1 MKRTL
6 SARPPFSFRAVA
18 DSHGWRQLAP
28 FSGDADGL
36 SYIAR
41 LSTGRVTVL
50 HLAAAPDGAQIESAD
65 ALAEGEQAEIA
76 TMAGWM
82 LALDQ
87 DLSAFYAAAQHEP
100 KLAQVAERAQGRL
113 LRSPTLFEDVVKTIL
128 TTNTTWSGTIRMVQA
143 LVDLFGAQLDDVSSG
158 PLEGPSSSPL
168 DELASGPLPAEPV
181 RRAFPLPK
189 SIAQTD
195 VETLRRD
202 ARLGYRAPYVLELA
216 RRIDSGTLDLEA
228 LKTAELPTDELRKRL
243 RAIKGVGPYAV
254 ANLLMLLGHYDAI
267 PIDSWALTLV
277 SKEWHGG
284 AAIGPAEVEAA
295 FAHWGQFKGLAYWF
309 WEWSNAG

>member
-1 MKRTL
+1 MKLHL
-6 SARPPFSFRAVA
+6 SARPPFSFSAVA

-28 FSGDADGL
+28 FAGDADGL

-41 LSTGRVTVL
+41 LSIGRVTEL
-50 HLAAAPDGAQIESAD
+50 HLAAAPDGALVECAD
-65 ALAEGEQAEIA
+65 PVTDAEQAEIA

-87 DLSAFYAAAQHEP
+87 DLSAFYAAAQHEQ
-100 KLAQVAERAQGRL
+100 KLAHVAERAQGRL
-113 LRSPTLFEDVVKTIL
+113 LRSATLFEDVVKTIL
-128 TTNTTWSGTIRMVQA
+128 TTNTTWSGTKRMVQA
-143 LVDLFGAQLDDVSSG
+143 LVDLFGD
-158 PLEGPSSSPL
+158 PLGGPSSPDASPH
-168 DELASGPLPAEPV
+168 
-181 RRAFPLPK
+181 AFPTPG
-189 SIAQTD
+189 SIAQAD
-195 VETLRRD
+195 VEMLRQEV
-202 ARLGYRAPYVLELA
+202 RLGYRAPYVLELA
-216 RRIDSGTLDLEA
+216 RRIDSGVLDLEA

-309 WEWSNAG
+309 WSWSDTG

>member
-1 MKRTL
+1 MKLHL
-6 SARPPFSFRAVA
+6 SARPPFSFSAVA

-41 LSTGRVTVL
+41 LSTGRVTEL
-50 HLAAAPDGAQIESAD
+50 HLAAAPDGALVECAD
-65 ALAEGEQAEIA
+65 PVTGDEQVEIA

-82 LALDQ
+82 LGLDQ
-87 DLSAFYAAAQHEP
+87 DLSAFYAAAQNEP
-100 KLAQVAERAQGRL
+100 KLAHVAERAQGRL
-113 LRSPTLFEDVVKTIL
+113 LRSATLFEDVVKTIL

-143 LVDLFGAQLDDVSSG
+143 LVDLFGDSLSTD
-158 PLEGPSSSPL
+158 
-168 DELASGPLPAEPV
+168 PV

-189 SIAQTD
+189 SIAQAD
-195 VETLRRD
+195 VETLRQE

-216 RRIDSGTLDLEA
+216 RRVDSGALDLEA

-284 AAIGPAEVEAA
+284 AAIGPAEVKAA

-309 WEWSNAG
+309 WSWSDTG

>member
-1 MKRTL
+1 MKL
-6 SARPPFSFRAVA
+6 HLAARPPFSFRAVA

-28 FSGDADGL
+28 FAGEADGL

-41 LSTGRVTVL
+41 LSTGRVTEL
-50 HLAAAPDGAQIESAD
+50 HLAAAPDGAQIECAD
-65 ALAEGEQAEIA
+65 PMTDEEQAEIA
-76 TMAGWM
+76 TLAGWM
-82 LALDQ
+82 LGLDQ

-128 TTNTTWSGTIRMVQA
+128 TTNTTWSGTKRMVQA
-143 LVDLFGAQLDDVSSG
+143 LVDLFGAPMGHPLGGPQSADSG
-158 PLEGPSSSPL
+158 Q
-168 DELASGPLPAEPV
+168 
-181 RRAFPLPK
+181 RAFPAPG
-189 SIAQTD
+189 SIAQAD
-195 VETLRRD
+195 VETLRQD

-216 RRIDSGTLDLEA
+216 RLVDSGTLDLEA
-228 LKTAELPTDELRKRL
+228 LRTAPLPTDALRKRL

-284 AAIGPAEVEAA
+284 AAIGPVEVEAA

>member
-1 MKRTL
+1 MKL
-6 SARPPFSFRAVA
+6 HLAARPPFSFRAVA

-36 SYIAR
+36 STIAR
-41 LSTGRVTVL
+41 LSTGRVTEL
-50 HLAAAPDGAQIESAD
+50 HFSEALDGAQVESVD
-65 ALAEGEQAEIA
+65 SVTGDEEAEIA

-82 LALDQ
+82 LGLDQ

-100 KLAQVAERAQGRL
+100 KLAHVAERAQGRL

-143 LVDLFGAQLDDVSSG
+143 LVDLFGD
-158 PLEGPSSSPL
+158 PLGDLS
-168 DELASGPLPAEPV
+168 SGPLPADPV
-181 RRAFPLPK
+181 RRAFPLPQ
-189 SIAQTD
+189 SIARAAA
-195 VETLRRD
+195 ERLRQE

-216 RRIDSGTLDLEA
+216 RRIDSGALDLET
-228 LKTAELPTDELRKRL
+228 LRTTPLPTEELRKRL
-243 RAIKGVGPYAV
+243 RAVKGVGPYAV

-295 FAHWGQFKGLAYWF
+295 FARWGQFKGLAYWF
-309 WEWSNAG
+309 WDWTATV

>member
-36 SYIAR
+36 SYITR
-41 LSTGRVTVL
+41 LSSGRVTVL

-65 ALAEGEQAEIA
+65 ALTDDEQAEIA
-76 TMAGWM
+76 MMAGWM

-87 DLSAFYAAAQHEP
+87 DLSAFYAAAQHES

-128 TTNTTWSGTIRMVQA
+128 TTNTTWTGTIRMVQA
-143 LVDLFGAQLDDVSSG
+143 LVDLFGDPLDNVSSG
-158 PLEGPSSSPL
+158 PFRDLL
-168 DELASGPLPAEPV
+168 SGPLSTEPV

-189 SIAQTD
+189 SIAQAD
-195 VETLRRD
+195 VETLRQE

-216 RRIDSGTLDLEA
+216 QRVDSGALDLEA
-228 LKTAELPTDELRKRL
+228 LKTAELPTGELRKRL

-309 WEWSNAG
+309 WDWTATG

>member
-1 MKRTL
+1 MKLHL
-6 SARPPFSFRAVA
+6 SARQPFSFRAVA

-41 LSTGRVTVL
+41 LSTGRVAEL
-50 HLAAAPDGAQIESAD
+50 HLAAAPDGALVECAD
-65 ALAEGEQAEIA
+65 PVTGDVQVEIA

-82 LALDQ
+82 LGLDQ
-87 DLSAFYAAAQHEP
+87 DLSAFYAAARHEP
-100 KLAQVAERAQGRL
+100 KLAHVAERAQGRL
-113 LRSPTLFEDVVKTIL
+113 LRSATLFEDVAKTIL
-128 TTNTTWSGTIRMVQA
+128 TTNTTWSGTKRMVQA
-143 LVDLFGAQLDDVSSG
+143 LVDLFGEPVGDQRSG
-158 PLEGPSSSPL
+158 PR
-168 DELASGPLPAEPV
+168 PADAG
-181 RRAFPLPK
+181 RRAFPAPG
-189 SIAQTD
+189 SIAQAD
-195 VETLRRD
+195 VETLRQD

-216 RRIDSGTLDLEA
+216 RRIDAGLLDLEA

-295 FAHWGQFKGLAYWF
+295 FARWGQFKGLAYWF
-309 WEWSNAG
+309 WNWSDAS

>member
-6 SARPPFSFRAVA
+6 PARPPFSFRAVA

-28 FSGDADGL
+28 FAGDADGL
-36 SYIAR
+36 SYIAW
-41 LSTGRVTVL
+41 LSTGRVIEL
-50 HLAAAPDGAQIESAD
+50 HLTAAPDGAQVESAD
-65 ALAEGEQAEIA
+65 ALTEDEQTEIT

-100 KLAQVAERAQGRL
+100 KLAHVAERAQGRL

-128 TTNTTWSGTIRMVQA
+128 TTNTAWSGTIRMVQA
-143 LVDLFGAQLDDVSSG
+143 LVDLFGDPLDGISSG
-158 PLEGPSSSPL
+158 PLDDLS
-168 DELASGPLPAEPV
+168 SGPLSTDPV
-181 RRAFPLPK
+181 RHAFPVPK
-189 SIAQTD
+189 SIAQAD
-195 VETLRRD
+195 VGTLRQE

-216 RRIDSGTLDLEA
+216 RHIDSGALDLEA
-228 LKTAELPTDELRKRL
+228 LKTTELPTDELRKRL

-295 FAHWGQFKGLAYWF
+295 FARWGQFKGLAYWF
-309 WEWSNAG
+309 WEWTPTT

>member
-1 MKRTL
+1 MKL
-6 SARPPFSFRAVA
+6 HLAARPPFSFRAVA

-28 FSGDADGL
+28 FAGDADGL

-41 LSTGRVTVL
+41 LSTGRVTEL
-50 HLAAAPDGAQIESAD
+50 HLGAAPDGAQIECAD
-65 ALAEGEQAEIA
+65 PVTDEEQVEIA
-76 TMAGWM
+76 TMADWM

-87 DLSAFYAAAQHEP
+87 DLSAFYVAAQHEP
-100 KLAQVAERAQGRL
+100 KLADVAERAQGRL

-143 LVDLFGAQLDDVSSG
+143 LVDLFGDPLGDLSSG
-158 PLEGPSSSPL
+158 PLGGLS
-168 DELASGPLPAEPV
+168 SGPLSTDPV
-181 RRAFPLPK
+181 CRAFPLPK
-189 SIAQTD
+189 SIAQAD
-195 VETLRRD
+195 VETLRQE

-243 RAIKGVGPYAV
+243 RAIKGVGPYAA
-254 ANLLMLLGHYDAI
+254 ANLLMLLGHYDTI

-277 SKEWHGG
+277 AKEWHGG
-284 AAIGPAEVEAA
+284 SAIGPAEVEAA
-295 FAHWGQFKGLAYWF
+295 FARWGQFKGLAYWF
-309 WEWSNAG
+309 WDWSATG

>member
-1 MKRTL
+1 MKRYL

-28 FSGDADGL
+28 FVGDADGL

-41 LSTGRVTVL
+41 LSTGRVTEL
-50 HLAAAPDGAQIESAD
+50 HLTGAADGVHVAVEDNLSPGEE
-65 ALAEGEQAEIA
+65 AEVAA
-76 TMAGWM
+76 TVTWM
-82 LALDQ
+82 LGLDQ
-87 DLSAFYAAAQHEP
+87 DLAPFYAVARPEP
-100 KLAQVAERAQGRL
+100 KLAGAAAGAKGRI

-128 TTNTTWSGTIRMVQA
+128 TTNTVWGSTKRMVDNVVA
-143 LVDLFGAQLDDVSSG
+143 LFGDQ
-158 PLEGPSSSPL
+158 
-168 DELASGPLPAEPV
+168 LPADSS
-181 RRAFPLPK
+181 RRAFPTPGQL
-189 SIAQTD
+189 AATD
-195 VETLRRD
+195 EETLRSV
-202 ARLGYRAPYVLELA
+202 AKLGYRAPYVLELA
-216 RRIDSGTLDLEA
+216 RRIDSGALDLEA
-228 LKTAELPTDELRKRL
+228 LRTTPLPTDELRKRL

-295 FAHWGQFKGLAYWF
+295 FAHWGRFKGLAYWF
-309 WEWSNAG
+309 WDWSDAG

>member
-1 MKRTL
+1 MKLHL

-36 SYIAR
+36 STITR
-41 LSTGRVTVL
+41 LSTGLVTEL
-50 HLAAAPDGAQIESAD
+50 HLAAAPDGALIETAD
-65 ALAEGEQAEIA
+65 PVTDAEQAEIA
-76 TMAGWM
+76 ATAGWM
-82 LALDQ
+82 LGLDQ

-100 KLAQVAERAQGRL
+100 KLAQVVERAQGRL

-128 TTNTTWSGTIRMVQA
+128 TTNTTWAGTIRMVQA
-143 LVDLFGAQLDDVSSG
+143 LVGLFGDSLSAD
-158 PLEGPSSSPL
+158 
-168 DELASGPLPAEPV
+168 PV

-189 SIAQTD
+189 SIAQAD
-195 VETLRRD
+195 VERLRQE

-216 RRIDSGTLDLEA
+216 RRIDSGALDLET
-228 LKTAELPTDELRKRL
+228 LRTAPLPTEELRKRL

-295 FAHWGQFKGLAYWF
+295 FARWGQFKGLAYWF
-309 WEWSNAG
+309 WDWSGAG

>member
-1 MKRTL
+1 MKL
-6 SARPPFSFRAVA
+6 HLAARPPFSFHAVA

-28 FSGDADGL
+28 FAGDADGL
-36 SYIAR
+36 STIVR
-41 LSTGRVTVL
+41 LSTGRVTEL
-50 HLAAAPDGAQIESAD
+50 HLTAATDGAQVESAD
-65 ALAEGEQAEIA
+65 PVTDHEQAEIA
-76 TMAGWM
+76 AMAGWM
-82 LALDQ
+82 LGLDQ

-100 KLAQVAERAQGRL
+100 KLARVAERAQGRL
-113 LRSPTLFEDVVKTIL
+113 LRSATLFEDVVKTIL
-128 TTNTTWSGTIRMVQA
+128 TTNTTWSGTKRMVQA
-143 LVDLFGAQLDDVSSG
+143 LVDLFGD
-158 PLEGPSSSPL
+158 PLGHPLGHPL
-168 DELASGPLPAEPV
+168 DGPQSADAGP
-181 RRAFPLPK
+181 RAFPAPG

-195 VETLRRD
+195 VEILRQE

-216 RRIDSGTLDLEA
+216 RRVDAGALDLET

-284 AAIGPAEVEAA
+284 VAIGPAEVEAA
-295 FAHWGQFKGLAYWF
+295 FARWGQFKGLAYWF
-309 WEWSNAG
+309 WGWTDAG

>member
-1 MKRTL
+1 MKRIL
-6 SARPPFSFRAVA
+6 LARPPFSFRAVA

-28 FSGDADGL
+28 FSGDANGL
-36 SYIAR
+36 SYITR
-41 LSTGRVTVL
+41 LSSGRVTL
-50 HLAAAPDGAQIESAD
+50 LYLTAAPDGAQIESAD
-65 ALAEGEQAEIA
+65 ALAEDEQAEVA

-87 DLSAFYAAAQHEP
+87 DLSTFYAAAQHEP
-100 KLAQVAERAQGRL
+100 KLAHVAERAQGRL

-128 TTNTTWSGTIRMVQA
+128 TTNTTWSGTKRMVQA
-143 LVDLFGAQLDDVSSG
+143 LVDLFGA
-158 PLEGPSSSPL
+158 PLGHPLGGPSSADASP
-168 DELASGPLPAEPV
+168 
-181 RRAFPLPK
+181 RAFPTPD
-189 SIAQTD
+189 SIARAD
-195 VETLRRD
+195 VEILRQE

-216 RRIDSGTLDLEA
+216 RRIDSGALDLET

-243 RAIKGVGPYAV
+243 RAVKGVGPYAV

-295 FAHWGQFKGLAYWF
+295 FAHWGQFRGLAYWF
-309 WEWSNAG
+309 WDWSATA